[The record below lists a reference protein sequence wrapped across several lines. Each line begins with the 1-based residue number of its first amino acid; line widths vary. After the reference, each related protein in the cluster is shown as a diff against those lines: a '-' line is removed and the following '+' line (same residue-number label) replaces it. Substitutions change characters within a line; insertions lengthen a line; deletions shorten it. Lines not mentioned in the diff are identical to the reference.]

1 MTAKAQLGP
10 TDLMFPIPAALIA
23 CGDRDYQNVLT
34 VAWIGMVDSQTVGI
48 GLLKNSYSLG
58 IIREKQAFSVNI
70 PPTKLLEAVDY
81 CGIAS
86 GRSADKWAATG
97 LTARTDTASGVPIVA
112 ECPVNLECR
121 LLREIELENLVLLLG
136 KITET
141 YVDADKVTLVGG
153 QPRVDPASLDPIVFF
168 AVADEYWSLG
178 RKLGDAF
185 VVGKA
190 LLP

>member
-1 MTAKAQLGP
+1 MTAKTKLGP
-10 TDLMFPIPAALIA
+10 TNLMFPIPAALIA
-23 CGDRDYQNVLT
+23 CGDRDYHNLLT

-58 IIREKQAFSVNI
+58 IIRQKQAFSVNI

-81 CGIAS
+81 CGITS
-86 GRSADKWAATG
+86 GRSTDKWAASG
-97 LTARTDTASGVPIVA
+97 LTALTDTASGVPIVA
-112 ECPVNLECR
+112 ECPVSLECR
-121 LLREIELENLVLLLG
+121 LIREIELENLVLLLG

-141 YVDADKVTLVGG
+141 HVDVDKVALVDG
-153 QPRVDPASLDPIVFF
+153 QPRIDTARMDPIVFF

-178 RKLGDAF
+178 RKLGKAF

-190 LLP
+190 LLT